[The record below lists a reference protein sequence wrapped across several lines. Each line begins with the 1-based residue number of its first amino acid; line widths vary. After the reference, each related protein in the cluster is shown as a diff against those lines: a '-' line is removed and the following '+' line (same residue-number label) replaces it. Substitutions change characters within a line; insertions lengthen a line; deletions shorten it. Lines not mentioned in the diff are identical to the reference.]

1 MALTHAQH
9 TRSLLWPLHELKR
22 SFKSISKSDKFLSR
36 CSHLESRSRTFPECD
51 HSLLKRERKT
61 ERAFS
66 DHYYGFFGDSGM
78 SCPACVGKLITKE
91 ERASVGFCKP
101 TFGVCESE
109 RKQLGHSDSHT
120 SLEHLGGNLGGPK
133 PYK

>member
-1 MALTHAQH
+1 
-9 TRSLLWPLHELKR
+9 
-22 SFKSISKSDKFLSR
+22 
-36 CSHLESRSRTFPECD
+36 
-51 HSLLKRERKT
+51 
-61 ERAFS
+61 
-66 DHYYGFFGDSGM
+66 M

-133 PYK
+133 PLTNSLSCKLFCNISEIA